1 MPALLPFV
9 LWGHTVLSSVSVPCP
24 LPGPE
29 SLALTAYSL
38 HVHLKEISTDEGNKP
53 AHLNR
58 NNYKGLFWSVE
69 VIEPF
74 GGRIS
79 LGRVASLLSDL
90 GDKGLGMRIHFR
102 PRLTL
107 AL

>member
-9 LWGHTVLSSVSVPCP
+9 LWDHTVLSSVSVSCP

-58 NNYKGLFWSVE
+58 NNYKELFWSVE